1 MRPRGSS
8 SSDGTVP
15 LHPPRLVPLLNA
27 DGQAMPPHGGM
38 PRLRLCGVAQP
49 RGVPCTFWMPAAP
62 AVAARPV
69 AGRRLCVMGP
79 DGTSHVFAHEA
90 GYSDS
95 VVGNAMADDIGVGY
109 GSCGDSISGGRSSCG
124 CGSGGNAAEQQCPS
138 SLLPEHMRTENQG
151 DGISIGSSRQI
162 PLAAVSTNF
171 STSVEDA
178 TVVTIK
184 VLSPDSFLLRKE
196 NSSLAALI
204 SQALTAWH
212 QHRELIETE
221 QVGSCLTK
229 NDLYARFALK
239 TLPLQCQLDV
249 GWQSGTNQR

>member
-1 MRPRGSS
+1 
-8 SSDGTVP
+8 
-15 LHPPRLVPLLNA
+15 
-27 DGQAMPPHGGM
+27 
-38 PRLRLCGVAQP
+38 
-49 RGVPCTFWMPAAP
+49 
-62 AVAARPV
+62 
-69 AGRRLCVMGP
+69 MGP

-184 VLSPDSFLLRKE
+184 ACQPGAPSPRSAPIASPLAWPPQVLSPDSFLLRKE

-221 QVGSCLTK
+221 QVMISKVFTCSLC
-229 NDLYARFALK
+229 A
-239 TLPLQCQLDV
+239 V
-249 GWQSGTNQR
+249 GVL